1 LLHILKDFR
10 KRVYSFSLWG
20 SQQALE
26 LIIVPIHRAK
36 VFTYYCYDLELDYES
51 LSETEREAFK
61 ELSFV
66 SSRFSE
72 FRKNIEQ
79 HPGVYFTSKE
89 LRKKVQE
96 TQEKLVSNHFETR
109 MK

>member
-1 LLHILKDFR
+1 MFR
-10 KRVYSFSLWG
+10 KNDKRRLYW
-20 SQQALE
+20 
-26 LIIVPIHRAK
+26 LIGQYLSGK
-36 VFTYYCYDLELDYES
+36 MDSNTFCDEYYYCYDLELDYES

-61 ELSFV
+61 ELSSV

-72 FRKNIEQ
+72 FRKDIEQ